1 MEKFSGFLTVSEVAD
16 SKLLQKSR
24 GISAA
29 PVMASNLTKRDIV
42 LSIYD
47 KTGFPQKEVREVVQL
62 TLDTI
67 ADALAQGRNVELRN
81 FGVFEIQIRKSRI
94 GRNPNKPEKD
104 VVIPTR
110 AVIKFKAG
118 KELKAE
124 LRDLDI
130 DRLQQSS

>member
-1 MEKFSGFLTVSEVAD
+1 
-16 SKLLQKSR
+16 
-24 GISAA
+24 
-29 PVMASNLTKRDIV
+29 MASNLTKRDIV

-81 FGVFEIQIRKSRI
+81 FGVFEIQVRKSRI

-130 DRLQQSS
+130 DRLRNTP